1 MSKTADVLIIG
12 AGPVGLMLAN
22 LLGQQGVNVLLVE
35 KSETLID
42 YPRAVGIDDEALR
55 AMQTAGL
62 VDEVLP
68 HTIPDQK
75 IYMVN
80 GDRHVLSEVNPTT
93 REFGWPRRNG
103 FVQPLVDRVLL
114 DGLKRFPNTAV
125 RFSTEVVDLLED
137 GEGVVAT
144 TERGEKLRARYVV
157 AAEGGA
163 SRTRKQLGISFDGE
177 TRPSDGIVIDV
188 ANDPIGTPHAVFG
201 GDPKRSYASI
211 ALPHGI
217 RRWEFTLFESE
228 DPSLVENDD
237 YIHALLA
244 PHVPDPTKLEIIR
257 RRVYRHHA
265 RVAGQF
271 KVGSIFLA
279 GDAAHVMPVVGGQGW
294 NSGIRD
300 AFNLAWKLGAVINGV
315 CGDALL
321 ETYEMERMG
330 HVKQMVAVSLGMAKE
345 MTDHDPEKAA
355 ERDRI
360 AANRTPEER
369 EAQKRQAFKPQPK
382 FDKGVV
388 VHTPLPSFKTLPAR
402 DVPRM
407 AGAIFPQPR
416 VTNAEGV
423 EMLLDDATGQGWRV
437 LMWNNNPMAFISAER
452 CAALAHL
459 RVRLVQVVPKAQ
471 LPWARRHA
479 PAGVTVIGD
488 LGGEPS
494 LQAWFD
500 ARPVGA
506 VVVRPDHVVAAECL
520 AQELDD
526 VLARVLDAAHFCL
539 PHDTRRKGQDDTPV
553 PGAIVALDCF

>member
-12 AGPVGLMLAN
+12 AGPVGLLLAN

-80 GDRHVLSEVNPTT
+80 GDRQILSEVNPTT

-125 RFSTEVVDLLED
+125 RFSTEVVDLLDD

-244 PHVPDPTKLEIIR
+244 PHVPDPTRLEIIR

-300 AFNLAWKLGAVINGV
+300 AFNLAWKLGAVIDGA

-345 MTDHDPEKAA
+345 MTDHDPAKAA

-388 VHTPLPSFKTLPAR
+388 VHTPLPSFKTVPAR
-402 DVPRM
+402 DVPSM

-437 LMWNNNPMAFISAER
+437 VMWNNNPMAFISAER

-459 RVRLVQVVPKAQ
+459 RVRLVQVVPKTQ

-488 LGGEPS
+488 LGGESS

-520 AQELDD
+520 AQVLDD
-526 VLARVLDAAHFCL
+526 VLARVLDAAHFCM
-539 PHDTRRKGQDDTPV
+539 PHG
-553 PGAIVALDCF
+553 

>member
-12 AGPVGLMLAN
+12 AGPVGLLLAN

-80 GDRHVLSEVNPTT
+80 GDRQILSEVNPTT

-125 RFSTEVVDLLED
+125 RFSTEVVDLLDD

-244 PHVPDPTKLEIIR
+244 PHVPDPTRLEIIR

-300 AFNLAWKLGAVINGV
+300 AFNLAWKLGAVIDGA

-345 MTDHDPEKAA
+345 MTDHDPAKAA

-388 VHTPLPSFKTLPAR
+388 VHTPLPSFKTVPAR
-402 DVPRM
+402 DVPSM

-459 RVRLVQVVPKAQ
+459 RVRLVQVVPKTQ

-488 LGGEPS
+488 LGGESS

-520 AQELDD
+520 AQVLDD
-526 VLARVLDAAHFCL
+526 VLARVLDAAHFCM
-539 PHDTRRKGQDDTPV
+539 PHG
-553 PGAIVALDCF
+553 

>member
-12 AGPVGLMLAN
+12 AGPVGLLLAN

-80 GDRHVLSEVNPTT
+80 GDRQILSEVNPTT

-125 RFSTEVVDLLED
+125 RFSTEVVDLLDD

-300 AFNLAWKLGAVINGV
+300 AFNLAWKLGAVINGA

-345 MTDHDPEKAA
+345 MTDHDPAKAA

-388 VHTPLPSFKTLPAR
+388 VHTPLPSFKTVPAR
-402 DVPRM
+402 DVPSM

-437 LMWNNNPMAFISAER
+437 VMWNNNPMAFISAER

-459 RVRLVQVVPKAQ
+459 RVRLVQVVPKTQ

-520 AQELDD
+520 AQVLDD
-526 VLARVLDAAHFCL
+526 VLARVLDAAHFCM
-539 PHDTRRKGQDDTPV
+539 PHE
-553 PGAIVALDCF
+553 

>member
-80 GDRHVLSEVNPTT
+80 GDRQILSEVNPTT

-144 TERGEKLRARYVV
+144 TECGEKLRARYVV
-157 AAEGGA
+157 AAEGGS
-163 SRTRKQLGISFDGE
+163 SRTRTQLGISFDGE
-177 TRPSDGIVIDV
+177 TRPSAGIVIDV

-300 AFNLAWKLGAVINGV
+300 AFNLAWKLGAVINGA

-345 MTDHDPEKAA
+345 MTDHDPAKAA

-388 VHTPLPSFKTLPAR
+388 VHTPLPSFKTLAAR

-416 VTNAEGV
+416 VTNAQGV

-539 PHDTRRKGQDDTPV
+539 PQQ
-553 PGAIVALDCF
+553 

>member
-22 LLGQQGVNVLLVE
+22 LLGQQGVNALLVE

-80 GDRHVLSEVNPTT
+80 GDRQILSEVNPTT

-114 DGLKRFPNTAV
+114 DGLKRFPSTAV

-271 KVGSIFLA
+271 RVGSIFLA

-300 AFNLAWKLGAVINGV
+300 AFNLAWKLGAVINGA

-321 ETYEMERMG
+321 ETYEMERME

-345 MTDHDPEKAA
+345 MTDHDPAKAA

-459 RVRLVQVVPKAQ
+459 RARLVQVVPKAQ
-471 LPWARRHA
+471 LPWARHHA

-539 PHDTRRKGQDDTPV
+539 PHE
-553 PGAIVALDCF
+553 

>member
-1 MSKTADVLIIG
+1 MSKTTADVLVIG
-12 AGPVGLMLAN
+12 AGPVGLTLAN
-22 LLGQQGVNVLLVE
+22 LLGQQGIDVLLVE
-35 KSETLID
+35 KGEELID

-80 GDRHVLSEVNPTT
+80 GDRMILSEVDPKT

-103 FVQPLVDRVLL
+103 FVQPLVDQVLL
-114 DGLKRFPNTAV
+114 AGLDRFPNAAV
-125 RFSTEVVDLLED
+125 RFGAEVVDLVED
-137 GEGVVAT
+137 ADDVVAT
-144 TERGEKLRARYVV
+144 FAGGGTVRARYVV

-163 SRTRKQLGISFDGE
+163 SPTRKRLGISFEGE
-177 TRPSDGIVIDV
+177 TRPTDGIVIDV

-201 GDPKRSYASI
+201 GDPARSYASI

-217 RRWEFTLFESE
+217 RRWEFTLFEDESA
-228 DPSLVENDD
+228 DLVDD
-237 YIHALLA
+237 DAYVFGLLV
-244 PHVPDPTKLEIIR
+244 PHVPDPAKLDIIR

-265 RVAGQF
+265 RIAGRF
-271 KVGSIFLA
+271 RHGRIFLA

-300 AFNLAWKLGAVINGV
+300 AFNLGWKLASVLKGLST
-315 CGDALL
+315 DALL
-321 ETYEMERMG
+321 DTYETERRG
-330 HVKQMVAVSLGMAKE
+330 HVTQMVAVSLGMAKE

-382 FDKGVV
+382 FDDGVV
-388 VHTPLPSFKTLPAR
+388 VHTPLPTFKTLPAR
-402 DVPRM
+402 DVPRL
-407 AGAIFPQPR
+407 AGSLFPQPR
-416 VTNAEGV
+416 ATDADGV
-423 EMLLDDATGQGWRV
+423 EMLLDEATGQGWRV
-437 LMWNNNPMAFISAER
+437 LMWNNDPTAFLTAER
-452 CAALAHL
+452 LAVL
-459 RVRLVQVVPKAQ
+459 ERLGARLVQVVPKAQ
-471 LPWARRHA
+471 LPWARKHA
-479 PAGVTVIGD
+479 ATGVTVVGD
-488 LGGEPS
+488 LGGDSS

-506 VVVRPDHVVAAECL
+506 VVVRPDHVIAAECL

-526 VLARVLDAAHFCL
+526 VLGKVFETAC
-539 PHDTRRKGQDDTPV
+539 
-553 PGAIVALDCF
+553 VA

>member
-22 LLGQQGVNVLLVE
+22 LLGQQGVNALLVE

-80 GDRHVLSEVNPTT
+80 GDRQILSEVNPTT

-114 DGLKRFPNTAV
+114 DGLKRFPSTAV

-300 AFNLAWKLGAVINGV
+300 AFNLAWKLGAVINGA

-321 ETYEMERMG
+321 ETYEMERME

-345 MTDHDPEKAA
+345 MTDHDPAKAA

-388 VHTPLPSFKTLPAR
+388 VHTPLPSFKTVPAR
-402 DVPRM
+402 DVPSM

-437 LMWNNNPMAFISAER
+437 VMWNNNPMAFISAER

-459 RVRLVQVVPKAQ
+459 RVRLVQVVPKTQ

-526 VLARVLDAAHFCL
+526 VLARVLDAAHFCM
-539 PHDTRRKGQDDTPV
+539 PHE
-553 PGAIVALDCF
+553 

>member
-12 AGPVGLMLAN
+12 AGPVGLLLAN

-35 KSETLID
+35 QSETLID

-80 GDRHVLSEVNPTT
+80 GDRQILSEVNPTT

-103 FVQPLVDRVLL
+103 FVQPLVDKVLL

-300 AFNLAWKLGAVINGV
+300 AFNLAWKLGAVINGA

-345 MTDHDPEKAA
+345 MTDHDPAKAA

-388 VHTPLPSFKTLPAR
+388 VHTPLPSFKTVPAR
-402 DVPRM
+402 DVPSM

-437 LMWNNNPMAFISAER
+437 VMWNNNPMAFISAER

-459 RVRLVQVVPKAQ
+459 RVRLVQVVPKTQ

-526 VLARVLDAAHFCL
+526 VLARVLDAAHFCM
-539 PHDTRRKGQDDTPV
+539 PHE
-553 PGAIVALDCF
+553 

>member
-1 MSKTADVLIIG
+1 MSKTADVFLIIG

-35 KSETLID
+35 KGETLID

-80 GDRHVLSEVNPTT
+80 GDRQILSEVNPTT

-157 AAEGGA
+157 AAEGGS
-163 SRTRKQLGISFDGE
+163 SRTRTQLGISFDGE
-177 TRPSDGIVIDV
+177 TRPSAGIVIDV

-300 AFNLAWKLGAVINGV
+300 AFNLAWKLGAVINGA

-345 MTDHDPEKAA
+345 MTDHDPAKAA

-388 VHTPLPSFKTLPAR
+388 VHTPLPSFKTLAAR

-437 LMWNNNPMAFISAER
+437 LMWNNNPMAFILAER

-539 PHDTRRKGQDDTPV
+539 PQQ
-553 PGAIVALDCF
+553 

>member
-1 MSKTADVLIIG
+1 MRKNADVLIIG

-22 LLGQQGVNVLLVE
+22 LLGQQGVKVLVVE
-35 KSETLID
+35 KNETLID

-55 AMQTAGL
+55 AMQTVGL
-62 VDEVLP
+62 VEDVLP

-80 GDRHVLSEVNPTT
+80 GDRQILSEVNPTT

-103 FVQPLVDRVLL
+103 FVQPLVDKVLL
-114 DGLKRFPNTAV
+114 DGLKRFPCTSV
-125 RFSTEVVDLLED
+125 RFCTEVVDLHED
-137 GEGVVAT
+137 DAGVVAT
-144 TERGEKLRARYVV
+144 TASGEKLRTTYVIS
-157 AAEGGA
+157 AEGGSSA
-163 SRTRKQLGISFDGE
+163 TRMRMNISFEGE
-177 TRPSDGIVIDV
+177 TRPTCGIVIDV

-228 DPSLVENDD
+228 DPALVDNDE
-237 YIHALLA
+237 YIFELLA
-244 PHVPDPTKLEIIR
+244 PHVPEPRKLDIIR

-265 RVAGQF
+265 RVAGKF
-271 KVGSIFLA
+271 KIGKILLA
-279 GDAAHVMPVVGGQGW
+279 GDSAHVMPVVGGQGW

-300 AFNLAWKLGAVINGV
+300 AFNLGWKLAAVINGA
-315 CGDALL
+315 CGDSLL
-321 ETYEMERMG
+321 DTYEMERMG

-345 MTDHDPEKAA
+345 MTDHDPVKAA

-360 AANRTPEER
+360 AASRTPEER
-369 EAQKRQAFKPQPK
+369 EAMRRQAFKPQPK
-382 FDKGVV
+382 FETGVV
-388 VHTPLPSFKTLPAR
+388 VQTQLPSFKTLPER

-416 VTNAEGV
+416 ATNAEGV

-437 LMWNNNPMAFISAER
+437 LMWNNNPMAFISAKHR
-452 CAALAHL
+452 TALEQLHA
-459 RVRLVQVVPKAQ
+459 RIVQVVPKVQ
-471 LPWARRHA
+471 LPWVRRHA
-479 PAGVTVIGD
+479 PEGVTVVGD
-488 LGGEPS
+488 LGGEGS

-506 VVVRPDHVVAAECL
+506 VVIRPDHVVAAECL

-526 VLARVLDAAHFCL
+526 MLARILEVAHCFL
-539 PHDTRRKGQDDTPV
+539 PQQ
-553 PGAIVALDCF
+553 

>member
-12 AGPVGLMLAN
+12 AGPVGLLLAN

-35 KSETLID
+35 QSETLID

-80 GDRHVLSEVNPTT
+80 GDRQILSEVNPTT

-114 DGLKRFPNTAV
+114 DGLKRFPSTAV

-300 AFNLAWKLGAVINGV
+300 AFNLAWKLGAVINGA

-345 MTDHDPEKAA
+345 MTDHDPAKAA

-388 VHTPLPSFKTLPAR
+388 VHTPLPSFKTVPAR
-402 DVPRM
+402 DVPSM

-539 PHDTRRKGQDDTPV
+539 PHE
-553 PGAIVALDCF
+553 

>member
-1 MSKTADVLIIG
+1 MSKAADVLIIG

-22 LLGQQGVNVLLVE
+22 LLGQQGVNVLVVE
-35 KSETLID
+35 KNDTLID

-55 AMQTAGL
+55 AMQTVGL

-80 GDRHVLSEVNPTT
+80 GDRQILSEVNPTT

-103 FVQPLVDRVLL
+103 FVQPLVDKVLL
-114 DGLKRFPNTAV
+114 DGLKRFPNTSV
-125 RFSTEVVDLLED
+125 RFCTEVVDLHQD
-137 GEGVVAT
+137 DDGVVAT

-157 AAEGGA
+157 SAEGGA
-163 SRTRKQLGISFDGE
+163 SATRTRLNISFDGE
-177 TRPSDGIVIDV
+177 TRPSCGLVIDV
-188 ANDPIGTPHAVFG
+188 SNDPIGTPHAVFG

-228 DPSLVENDD
+228 DPTLVESDEF
-237 YIHALLA
+237 IHELLA
-244 PHVPDPTKLEIIR
+244 PHVPDPTKLEFIR

-271 KVGSIFLA
+271 RLGSIFLA
-279 GDAAHVMPVVGGQGW
+279 GDAAHVMPVVAGQGW

-300 AFNLAWKLGAVINGV
+300 AFNLAWKLGAVINGE

-330 HVKQMVAVSLGMAKE
+330 HVNQMVAVSLGMAKE
-345 MTDHDPEKAA
+345 MTDHDPVKAA

-416 VTNAEGV
+416 ATNAEGV

-437 LMWNNNPMAFISAER
+437 LMWNNNPMAFISAEH

-459 RVRLVQVVPKAQ
+459 RARIVQVVPKAQ

-488 LGGEPS
+488 LGGEAS

-506 VVVRPDHVVAAECL
+506 VVIRPDHVVAAECL

-526 VLARVLDAAHFCL
+526 VLARVLEVAHFCL
-539 PHDTRRKGQDDTPV
+539 PPQ
-553 PGAIVALDCF
+553 

>member
-80 GDRHVLSEVNPTT
+80 GDRQILSEVNPTT

-157 AAEGGA
+157 AAEGGS
-163 SRTRKQLGISFDGE
+163 SRTRTQLGISFDGE
-177 TRPSDGIVIDV
+177 TRPSAGIVIDV

-228 DPSLVENDD
+228 DPSVVENDD

-244 PHVPDPTKLEIIR
+244 PHVPAPTKLEIIR

-300 AFNLAWKLGAVINGV
+300 AFNLGWKLGAVINGA

-539 PHDTRRKGQDDTPV
+539 PQQ
-553 PGAIVALDCF
+553 

>member
-1 MSKTADVLIIG
+1 MSKTTADVLVIG
-12 AGPVGLMLAN
+12 AGPVGLTLAN
-22 LLGQQGVNVLLVE
+22 LLGQQGIDVLLVE
-35 KSETLID
+35 KGEELID

-80 GDRHVLSEVNPTT
+80 GDRMILSEVDPKT

-103 FVQPLVDRVLL
+103 FVQPLVDQVLL
-114 DGLKRFPNTAV
+114 AGLDRFPNAAV
-125 RFSTEVVDLLED
+125 RFGAEVVDLVED
-137 GEGVVAT
+137 ADDVVAT
-144 TERGEKLRARYVV
+144 FAGGGTVRARYVV

-163 SRTRKQLGISFDGE
+163 SPTRKRLGISFEGE
-177 TRPSDGIVIDV
+177 TRPTDGIVIDV

-201 GDPKRSYASI
+201 GDPARSYASI

-217 RRWEFTLFESE
+217 RRWEFTLFEDESA
-228 DPSLVENDD
+228 DLVDD
-237 YIHALLA
+237 DAYVFGLLA
-244 PHVPDPTKLEIIR
+244 PHVPDPAKLDIIR

-265 RVAGQF
+265 RIAGRF
-271 KVGSIFLA
+271 RHGRIFLA

-300 AFNLAWKLGAVINGV
+300 AFNLGWKLAAVLKGLST
-315 CGDALL
+315 DALL
-321 ETYEMERMG
+321 DTYETERRG
-330 HVKQMVAVSLGMAKE
+330 HVTQMVAVSLGMAKE

-382 FDKGVV
+382 FDDGVV
-388 VHTPLPSFKTLPAR
+388 VHTPLPTFKTLPAR
-402 DVPRM
+402 DVPRL
-407 AGAIFPQPR
+407 AGSLFPQPR
-416 VTNAEGV
+416 ATDADGV
-423 EMLLDDATGQGWRV
+423 EMLLDEATGQGWRV
-437 LMWNNNPMAFISAER
+437 LMWNNDPTAFLAAER
-452 CAALAHL
+452 LAVL
-459 RVRLVQVVPKAQ
+459 ERLGARLVQVVPKAQ
-471 LPWARRHA
+471 LPWARKHA
-479 PAGVTVIGD
+479 ATGVTVVGD
-488 LGGEPS
+488 LGGDSS

-506 VVVRPDHVVAAECL
+506 VVVRPDHVIAAECL

-526 VLARVLDAAHFCL
+526 VLGKVFEAAC
-539 PHDTRRKGQDDTPV
+539 
-553 PGAIVALDCF
+553 VA

>member
-1 MSKTADVLIIG
+1 MSEATDVLIIG

-22 LLGQQGVNVLLVE
+22 LLGQQGVNVLVIE
-35 KSETLID
+35 KNDTLID

-55 AMQTAGL
+55 AMQTVGL

-80 GDRHVLSEVNPTT
+80 GDRQILSEVNPTT

-103 FVQPLVDRVLL
+103 FVQPLVDKVLL
-114 DGLKRFPNTAV
+114 DGLKRFPNTSV
-125 RFSTEVVDLLED
+125 RFCTEVVDLHQD
-137 GEGVVAT
+137 DDGVVAT

-157 AAEGGA
+157 SAEGGA
-163 SRTRKQLGISFDGE
+163 SATRTRLNISFDGE
-177 TRPSDGIVIDV
+177 TRPSCGLVIDV

-217 RRWEFTLFESE
+217 RRWEFTFFENE
-228 DPSLVENDD
+228 DPMLVDNDEFI
-237 YIHALLA
+237 YELLA
-244 PHVPDPTKLEIIR
+244 PHVPDPTKLEFIR

-271 KVGSIFLA
+271 RLASIFLA
-279 GDAAHVMPVVGGQGW
+279 GDAAHVMPVVAGQGW

-330 HVKQMVAVSLGMAKE
+330 HVKQMVAVSLSMAKE
-345 MTDHDPEKAA
+345 MTDHDPVKAA

-369 EAQKRQAFKPQPK
+369 DAQKRQAFKPQPK
-382 FDKGVV
+382 FDKGVL

-416 VTNAEGV
+416 ATNAEGV

-459 RVRLVQVVPKAQ
+459 RARLVQVVPKAQ
-471 LPWARRHA
+471 LPWALSHA

-488 LGGEPS
+488 LGGEAS

-506 VVVRPDHVVAAECL
+506 VVIRPDHVVAAECL

-526 VLARVLDAAHFCL
+526 VLARVLDVAHFCI
-539 PHDTRRKGQDDTPV
+539 PKQ
-553 PGAIVALDCF
+553 